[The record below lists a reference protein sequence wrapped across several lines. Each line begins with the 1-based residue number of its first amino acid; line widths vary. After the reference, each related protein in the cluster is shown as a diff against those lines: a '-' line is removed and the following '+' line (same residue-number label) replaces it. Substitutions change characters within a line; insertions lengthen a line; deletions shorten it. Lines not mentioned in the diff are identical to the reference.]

1 MTNGTE
7 WTLKRDVGD
16 GKVWKNTLPGMWA
29 WLLQR
34 VSAILILVFL
44 TLHFFLPYRRPIQF
58 LLLAVVAF
66 HACLGI
72 RVFLIDLGANVA
84 DSKDPLHRCGS
95 FGDLWIVFCVELF
108 AVRGMSK
115 EWCKVSMSV
124 SGKKQ

>member
-1 MTNGTE
+1 MTNETE
-7 WTLKRDVGD
+7 YTLRRDIAD

-84 DSKDPLHRCGS
+84 TQKTLFIVALLLAL
-95 FGDLWIVFCVELF
+95 FGLLF
-108 AVRGMSK
+108 VWSYLPFG
-115 EWCKVSMSV
+115 
-124 SGKKQ
+124 G